1 MQFPASSYSPRKSL
15 EFGLP
20 RSPTQPSSEGLSS
33 PPRSS
38 PEAVSPSRRIVN
50 KLLPSHAPS
59 TSSSSVTT
67 SVLSTTKV
75 DASSEKPPSRKP
87 RKKLKDPSAPSQP
100 KASKAH
106 SSPGSA
112 ATATATPTATTT
124 TTTDGS
130 EVPKPK
136 RVRKPKDPNAP
147 PAQRRKKNITP
158 AKVNENNDDD
168 SKANLMIKLQLP
180 SSKTK
185 SDSNALTNVSTHSK
199 NVEESQYSDQ
209 TFFNNVALQNSQAQ
223 PQDQLIRKSGQKYD
237 PIRSSNYDPVRET
250 VVSHSS
256 SNKIHSFHNKSN
268 TINNA
273 STTPSISSL
282 VDPQH
287 QQQSSTPP
295 ASQSFFTKSLS
306 KSALGDTQS
315 GSISSN
321 PKARDPSTKV
331 PESSKSN
338 SSSNLLK
345 KSEVVAPSS
354 QSKKN
359 NSHTKGSSSTSPKL
373 LKSKEMKEVN
383 NAIIPAPPPLPGM
396 GNESSN
402 SNDYRAPTVIL
413 EIPLNGEVNKYVNFT
428 RLAEQQYGW
437 DAIHPRLAAQ
447 RDRLARVAAAGAALE
462 RNGSNKDSGD
472 EMSLDSE
479 AEGSNVEM
487 GGMSDGRTG
496 VDNVKK
502 VPKKRKMREDE
513 YDKDD
518 GFVDDTELLW
528 EEQAAATND
537 GFFVY
542 SGPLIPEGEK
552 ASIDT
557 KADGTAKRGRGRGS
571 RGGTTRGSGTRGG
584 VTSANTSG
592 RNNLPSSGP
601 GSRGGIGTRK
611 PRVTKADRARIEQE
625 KIEREKIGLDSNST
639 SLSAATPTKTP
650 TAGNVPVLVT

>member
-1 MQFPASSYSPRKSL
+1 MVEQPVSYTPRKSV
-15 EFGLP
+15 E
-20 RSPTQPSSEGLSS
+20 LSS

-50 KLLPSHAPS
+50 KLLPSHAPP
-59 TSSSSVTT
+59 TSSSSVTN
-67 SVLSTTKV
+67 SVSSATKL
-75 DASSEKPPSRKP
+75 DASSEKLPARKP

-106 SSPGSA
+106 SLLGSA
-112 ATATATPTATTT
+112 ATAIT

-136 RVRKPKDPNAP
+136 R
-147 PAQRRKKNITP
+147 
-158 AKVNENNDDD
+158 
-168 SKANLMIKLQLP
+168 
-180 SSKTK
+180 TK
-185 SDSNALTNVSTHSK
+185 SDPNALTNVSNHLK
-199 NVEESQYSDQ
+199 NGEESQYPAQS
-209 TFFNNVALQNSQAQ
+209 FFNNAALQHSQAQ
-223 PQDQLIRKSGQKYD
+223 PQAQTVGKSGQKYD

-256 SNKIHSFHNKSN
+256 SNNTHIFHNKSN
-268 TINNA
+268 KISNA

-287 QQQSSTPP
+287 QLQSSTPP
-295 ASQSFFTKSLS
+295 VSQSFFSKPLS
-306 KSALGDTQS
+306 KLVPGDSQPA
-315 GSISSN
+315 SISSN
-321 PKARDPSTKV
+321 SKGRDPSTKV
-331 PESSKSN
+331 LESSKPL
-338 SSSNLLK
+338 SSSNILK
-345 KSEVVAPSS
+345 KSEAVVSSS

-359 NSHTKGSSSTSPKL
+359 NTHTKGSSTSPKL

-402 SNDYRAPTVIL
+402 INDYRAPTVIL

-479 AEGSNVEM
+479 GEGSNVEM
-487 GGMSDGRTG
+487 GGMSDGRAG

-542 SGPLIPEGEK
+542 SGPLVPEGEK

-571 RGGTTRGSGTRGG
+571 RGGATRGSATRG
-584 VTSANTSG
+584 SASSVNTSG

-611 PRVTKADRARIEQE
+611 PRVTKADRARMEQE
-625 KIEREKIGLDSNST
+625 KIEREKIGLVSNST
-639 SLSAATPTKTP
+639 SLITATPSKTP
-650 TAGNVPVLVT
+650 TTGNIPVLVKQ